1 MPHYRVPCRKEG
13 VKNCKQHS
21 ASVSCTQT
29 TWYKVTLRCSG
40 TLEVYGWQVAKMCDT
55 LNGGEETN

>member
-1 MPHYRVPCRKEG
+1 

-40 TLEVYGWQVAKMCDT
+40 TLEVYGWQVAKMCET